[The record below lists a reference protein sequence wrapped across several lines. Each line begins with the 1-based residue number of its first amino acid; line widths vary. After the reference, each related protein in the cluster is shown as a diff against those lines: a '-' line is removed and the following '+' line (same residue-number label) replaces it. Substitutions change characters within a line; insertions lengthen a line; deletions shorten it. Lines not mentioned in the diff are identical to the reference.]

1 MQDFINK
8 LISQVKN
15 IFSKTTKVQKAIV
28 IGILV
33 VALGAIIA
41 TIILSSRRTGTLL
54 FQKALSQEDA
64 RNVISVLEASDIK
77 YQYRNGFI
85 TLNNMSDKAKAE
97 LELVKEGK
105 MPTSLD
111 GWELF
116 DSPRIGITDVEL
128 DINKRRSLTKAI
140 TQLLTKLEFVQEAT
154 VDLAFPKKEYLT
166 DVDAPVTASVV
177 IKAEPFKEEI
187 LRDPK
192 TVRGLQRLIAMGV
205 DKLQPEFVTI
215 TDSVGLVLT
224 DFTDEAANLKL
235 KVAQEELKIVDRERK
250 KIENKIRQTLGRIY
264 TNRVETTIA
273 LELIWDEVTITNN
286 SVMPIV
292 LKEDDPSTPYDD
304 SIITNKVQVSS
315 RTVTEDWKGQ
325 QFIPQGAA
333 GAEENVPPGYKD
345 KTDRWQTYTKTDTQD
360 NYELSKRYEAIK
372 KGSYQIGKISAAVA
386 LDGRWTRVYDERG
399 NPVITNGTSYVR
411 EYHPVSAEEIRNVTS
426 LVQAAIGYNLKR
438 GDQVSVTHL
447 QFDHWDRFDAEDARI
462 MRNNFIKK
470 TLVIAMISL
479 LALFILV
486 LIVRAI
492 QKELARR
499 RRLREE
505 ELERKQMEMRR
516 QAMMNVNEEP
526 ITEMN
531 LEDAARKK
539 LMEEVI
545 RVSHERPEDV
555 AQLLRTWMADDK
567 Q

>member
-64 RNVISVLEASDIK
+64 RNVISVLEASNIK

-526 ITEMN
+526 STEMN

>member
-315 RTVTEDWKGQ
+315 RTVIEDWKGQ

>member
-64 RNVISVLEASDIK
+64 KNVISVLEASNIK

-97 LELVKEGK
+97 LELIKEGK

>member
-64 RNVISVLEASDIK
+64 RNVISVLEASNIK

-505 ELERKQMEMRR
+505 ELERRQMEMRR

>member
-33 VALGAIIA
+33 VALGAIVA
-41 TIILSSRRTGTLL
+41 TVILSSRRTGTLL
-54 FQKALSQEDA
+54 FPNALSQEDA
-64 RNVISVLEASDIK
+64 RNVISVLEASNIK
-77 YQYRNGFI
+77 YTYRNGFI

-105 MPTSLD
+105 MPASLD

-140 TQLLTKLEFVQEAT
+140 TQLLMKLDFVQEAT

-177 IKAEPFKEEI
+177 IRAEPFKEEV

-273 LELIWDEVTITNN
+273 LELIWDEVTVTNN
-286 SVMPIV
+286 LVLPIT

-304 SIITNKVQVSS
+304 SQITNKVQVSS
-315 RTVTEDWKGQ
+315 RTVTEDWRGQ

-333 GAEENVPPGYKD
+333 GAEENVPPGYAD
-345 KTDRWQTYTKTDTQD
+345 KTDRWQTYTKTDNQD

-386 LDGRWTRVYDERG
+386 LDGRWTRVYDANGE
-399 NPVITNGTSYVR
+399 PVITNGTSYVR

-426 LVQAAIGYNLKR
+426 LVQAAIGYDLRR
-438 GDQVSVTHL
+438 GDQVSVTHI
-447 QFDHWDRFDAEDARI
+447 QFDHWDRFNSEDARL
-462 MRNNFIKK
+462 MRNSFIRK

-505 ELERKQMEMRR
+505 ELERRQMEMRR

-526 ITEMN
+526 MTEIN

-545 RVSHERPEDV
+545 RVSHERPDDV
-555 AQLLRTWMADDK
+555 AKLLRTWMADDK
-567 Q
+567 